1 MKVFSTTVA
10 IYATLYVL
18 AETEEEA
25 EAMARETVQDAGLE
39 FSSRRQY
46 VGDGIE
52 MTGETFNADMP
63 EISLS
68 PAMSFAPMEEQQFS
82 MELSDDLDETDEDE
96 EGEDEEDGE

>member
-1 MKVFSTTVA
+1 MKVFNTTVV

-25 EAMARETVQDAGLE
+25 EAAARDAIQDAGLE

-52 MTGETFNADMP
+52 MTGETFNADMS

-68 PAMSFAPMEEQQFS
+68 PAMTFAPMEEQVIS
-82 MELSDDLDETDEDE
+82 MELSDELDENEDE
-96 EGEDEEDGE
+96 ESGE